1 MEEQKNKRNF
11 HIIRDIILIVL
22 FIIMPG
28 IRGYNNYS
36 WYEYLLFVFLP
47 VAYLIY
53 DIIQE
58 TKIN

>member
-1 MEEQKNKRNF
+1 MKEQKTKRNF
-11 HIIRDIILIVL
+11 HIIIDIILIAI
-22 FIIMPG
+22 FILMPG
-28 IRGYNNYS
+28 IRGYNNYA

-58 TKIN
+58 TKKS